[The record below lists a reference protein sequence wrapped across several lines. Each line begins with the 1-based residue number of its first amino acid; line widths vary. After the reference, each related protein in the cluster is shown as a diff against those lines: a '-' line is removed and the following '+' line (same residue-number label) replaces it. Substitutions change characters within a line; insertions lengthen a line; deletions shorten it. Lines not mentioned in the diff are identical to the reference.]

1 MGKILFLVF
10 LIIIIYFV
18 CLLIIEKQNDKKRII
33 LLMGAS
39 GSGKTTLGMF
49 LRELGIPEL
58 ISHTT
63 RQPRVGEVEGDP
75 YHFITKEEFD
85 KIDKVEETE
94 YAGNFYCLAK
104 SEVEDKLKK
113 FKRVYCITDSYGMQH
128 IRQKYGDMVKVIY
141 ISVTLA
147 EMKKR
152 MKDRGDSE
160 EVIEKRIQNAI
171 KNNELGNGSKADSI
185 VRNDNL
191 LKAKRDLLKEISFK
205 LYLKSLFKH

>member
-1 MGKILFLVF
+1 MGKILVVVFL
-10 LIIIIYFV
+10 LIIIYVIY
-18 CLLIIEKQNDKKRII
+18 LLMVEKQNDKKRII

-49 LRELGIPEL
+49 LREFGIPEL

-63 RQPRVGEVEGDP
+63 RKKREGEREGDP

-104 SEVEDKLKK
+104 SEVEEKLKK
-113 FKRVYCITDSYGMQH
+113 FRRVYCITDAYGMKH

-141 ISVTLA
+141 IDVTLP
-147 EMKKR
+147 EMKAR
-152 MKDRGDSE
+152 MLSRGDSK
-160 EVIEKRIQNAI
+160 EVIEQRIKNAI

-191 LKAKRDLLKEISFK
+191 LKAKRDLLKEISIK
-205 LYLKSLFKH
+205 LYFKSLFKR